1 MNINSMHKQ
10 EICFNCGIK
19 GHIVA
24 KYPEPRKERKF
35 FGRKLNL
42 EKSVDDLTVDKMRE
56 LIRSQVEG
64 SGKGK
69 E

>member
-24 KYPEPRKERKF
+24 KYPKPRKERKF
-35 FGRKLNL
+35 FRRKLNL